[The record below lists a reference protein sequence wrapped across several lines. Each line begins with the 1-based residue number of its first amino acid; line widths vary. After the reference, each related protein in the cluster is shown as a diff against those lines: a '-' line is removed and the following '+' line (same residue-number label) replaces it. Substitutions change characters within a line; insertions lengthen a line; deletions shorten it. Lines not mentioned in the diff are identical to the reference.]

1 MPREV
6 EAYRPPAK
14 EAVAVVAPGYKTPVK
29 TRKPATCG
37 SCGASGH
44 TRRSNSCPNKV
55 RTTDSK
61 KKPSPAS
68 GKKKP
73 SPASGK
79 KKRVIHCSRCKAEG
93 HNKSS
98 RKCPKYPK

>member
-1 MPREV
+1 MV
-6 EAYRPPAK
+6 
-14 EAVAVVAPGYKTPVK
+14 YKTPVKK

-37 SCGASGH
+37 SCGGSGH
-44 TRRSNSCPNKV
+44 NKRSNSCPNKV
-55 RTTDSK
+55 RTTDS
-61 KKPSPAS
+61 
-68 GKKKP
+68 KKKP